1 MQRHWVFC
9 RNDEKLDIH
18 AKCHKPAN
26 GFQTLDGGEFES
38 ILDKRAL
45 IRRALRAIK
54 MLSADV
60 DKIARKKID
69 FDFGLGTFLVKLL
82 SSIYKVLKK
91 YATKYHHEPFDTFK
105 FWAHEKFTPN
115 VIELRKSEIALYL
128 ASIQQACWQLE
139 FKYIIDC
146 VDIGSLNLFIR
157 LTGRCREVL
166 EKFFIKFNP
175 RGLKELWKV
184 PSYSDGS
191 NVWLL

>member
-1 MQRHWVFC
+1 MQCYWVFC
-9 RNDEKLDIH
+9 RNDEEIDIH
-18 AKCHKPAN
+18 KKCYKPAQ
-26 GFQTLDGGEFES
+26 GFQPLDEGELES
-38 ILDKRAL
+38 IMDKRNL

-54 MLSADV
+54 TLSADV

-69 FDFGLGTFLVKLL
+69 FDFGLGTFLVKVL
-82 SSIYKVLKK
+82 SAIYRVLKK
-91 YATKYHHEPFDTFK
+91 YAIRYHHEPFDIFK

-115 VIELRKSEIALYL
+115 VIELRRSEIALYL
-128 ASIQQACWQLE
+128 ASIQQVCWQLE
-139 FKYIIDC
+139 FKYIISS
-146 VDIGSLNLFIR
+146 VDVTSLNLFIR
-157 LTGRCREVL
+157 LTGRCREIL